1 MNQSMFSC
9 IYVIIKNFDLHRIRP
24 ELQRSQGIEH
34 DRRDFFAPRC
44 YPGTARQPCF
54 TEYKKSHVK
63 DKQAV
68 HTVSHVTYRSSLHG
82 RYFLLHPFAKWG
94 PGTWQS

>member
-34 DRRDFFAPRC
+34 DRQETFLHLDA
-44 YPGTARQPCF
+44 TQPCF
-54 TEYKKSHVK
+54 TGNKKSHVK

-68 HTVSHVTYRSSLHG
+68 HTVPHVTYHNSLHG